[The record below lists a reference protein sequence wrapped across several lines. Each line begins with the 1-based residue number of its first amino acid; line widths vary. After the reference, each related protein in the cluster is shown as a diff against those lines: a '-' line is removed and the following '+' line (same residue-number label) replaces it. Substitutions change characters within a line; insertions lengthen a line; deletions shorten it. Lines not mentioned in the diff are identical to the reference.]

1 MLQKPNLRDWFGYV
15 VGLILVAFG
24 TALYAK
30 SAMGTAVGSSLAY
43 VVSRKFLFFSFGV
56 WTYVVQGLTMLS
68 MIAIVRKVKVDY
80 LASFLTSVAAGY
92 MIDFFIFCI
101 RALPTDTLALR
112 ILYYLMGYLI
122 LTCGVGALMLTR
134 LPIAPFDMFLREVS
148 YYKNM
153 SIQSVKLRFDV
164 VVLSVGLILSIA
176 LYGSLEGIGVG
187 TFFAALSNGPTIQ
200 WMRKRW
206 LRILD
211 SIPIMRD
218 SQAKMPP
225 AADNL

>member
-1 MLQKPNLRDWFGYV
+1 MLQKPSPRDWFGYV

-30 SAMGTAVGSSLAY
+30 SAMGTAVASSLAY

-56 WTYVVQGLTMLS
+56 WTYMVQGLTMLS
-68 MIAIVRKVKVDY
+68 MIAIVRRVKVDY

-92 MIDFFIFCI
+92 MIDFFIFCL
-101 RALPTDTLALR
+101 RFLPDDTLPLR
-112 ILYYLMGYLI
+112 ILYYLTGYLI
-122 LTCGVGALMLTR
+122 LTCGVGALMLTK

-148 YYKNM
+148 YYKGR
-153 SIQSVKLRFDV
+153 SILNVKLRFDM
-164 VVLSVGLILSIA
+164 VVLSVGLILSLV

-187 TFFAALSNGPTIQ
+187 TFFAAISNGPTIQ

-211 SIPIMRD
+211 SIPAMRA
-218 SQAKMPP
+218 S
-225 AADNL
+225 

>member
-1 MLQKPNLRDWFGYV
+1 MLNKPSPRDWFGYI

-30 SAMGTAVGSSLAY
+30 SAMGTAVASSLAY

-56 WTYVVQGLTMLS
+56 WTYVVQGFTMLS
-68 MIAIVRKVKVDY
+68 MIAIVRRVKVDY

-92 MIDFFIFCI
+92 MIDFFIFCLHG
-101 RALPTDTLALR
+101 LPVDTLPLR

-148 YYKNM
+148 HYKNM
-153 SIQSVKLRFDV
+153 SILKVKLRFDI
-164 VVLSVGLILSIA
+164 VVLIVGLILSFI
-176 LYGSLEGIGVG
+176 LYGGLEGIGVG
-187 TFFAALSNGPTIQ
+187 TFFAAISNGPTIQ

-211 SIPIMRD
+211 SIPVMR
-218 SQAKMPP
+218 AT
-225 AADNL
+225 

>member
-1 MLQKPNLRDWFGYV
+1 MLQKPSPRDWFGYV
-15 VGLILVAFG
+15 IGLILVAFG

-30 SAMGTAVGSSLAY
+30 SAMGTAVASSLAY

-56 WTYVVQGLTMLS
+56 WTYVVQGLTVLS
-68 MIAIVRKVKVDY
+68 MAAIVRRVKVDY
-80 LASFLTSVAAGY
+80 LASFLTSVAA
-92 MIDFFIFCI
+92 
-101 RALPTDTLALR
+101 
-112 ILYYLMGYLI
+112 GYLI

-148 YYKNM
+148 FYKGM
-153 SIQSVKLRFDV
+153 SIQNVKLRFDM
-164 VVLSVGLILSIA
+164 VVLLVGLTLSFA

-187 TFFAALSNGPTIQ
+187 TLFAAVSNGPTIQ

-211 SIPIMRD
+211 SIPAMR
-218 SQAKMPP
+218 SS
-225 AADNL
+225 